1 MYQRNGNWITEFYHD
16 GTRYKKSLG
25 MGISK
30 TVAKEREAK
39 YKQEVRENKHHVKAK
54 RIRFETFTIKYLDHA
69 RINKKP
75 SSAKRNEVSIGQL
88 MPYFKGKLIVSIHP
102 FQVEQYKK
110 ARRDGGAASATV
122 NRDIACLR
130 NMMNKAVDWSYL
142 EVNPIAK
149 VKLLSEDNEVMWVLS
164 PEEEVR
170 LLKECGKVRQR
181 KGAKYLRDLVEFAL
195 YSGMRE
201 GEIFGLRRVN
211 VHLRENYL
219 LATDTKTHQDRPVPI
234 NGTMREILQRRME
247 KPGSFFVFC
256 NHNGD
261 KLSHLSRGFKTAR
274 KEAGLIRWEVK
285 DGKTVEVR
293 FRFHDLRHTFGSRLG
308 MNGTDLKSIMEIMG
322 HKTAKVAMRYQH
334 PSPSHKLKAVNQLD
348 EIRKKIPSKVTAE
361 KIVSLKNASN
371 STS

>member
-1 MYQRNGNWITEFYHD
+1 MYLRNGNWVTEFYYNGVRH
-16 GTRYKKSLG
+16 KKSLG

-39 YKQEVRENKHHVKAK
+39 YRQEAREGKHHVKAR
-54 RIRFETFTIKYLDHA
+54 RIRFEKFKEKYLDHA
-69 RINKKP
+69 RTNKKP

-88 MPYFKGKLIVSIHP
+88 MPYFKGKLIGSIHP

-110 ARRDGGAASATV
+110 ARRDGGASPATV
-122 NRDIACLR
+122 NRDVACLR
-130 NMMNKAVDWSYL
+130 NMMNKAVDWGYL
-142 EVNPIAK
+142 QVNPIAK
-149 VKLLSEDNEVMWVLS
+149 VKLLTEDNEVMWVLS

-170 LLKECGKVRQR
+170 LLEECAKVRQR

-211 VHLRENYL
+211 VHIEENYL
-219 LATDTKTHQDRPVPI
+219 MATDTKTHQDRPVPI
-234 NGTMREILQRRME
+234 NETMREILQRRMGN
-247 KPGSFFVFC
+247 PGSDFVFC

-261 KLSHLSRGFKTAR
+261 RLSHLSRGFKTAR

-308 MNGTDLKSIMEIMG
+308 MNSVDLKSIMEIMG

-334 PSPSHKLKAVNQLD
+334 PSPSHKLEAVKGLD
-348 EIRKKIPSKVTAE
+348 KNRDISLH
-361 KIVSLKNASN
+361 KIVELKKEGNDVIRS
-371 STS
+371 